1 MSTMPLDKEV
11 AVSEHGAVYS
21 VIFPCLCHTYVIL
34 AVEAP
39 RSDSWVGAA
48 AMEPCQVIRSKKRG
62 LLEVVGFR

>member
-39 RSDSWVGAA
+39 DL
-48 AMEPCQVIRSKKRG
+48 IRG
-62 LLEVVGFR
+62 LGRLRWNLVR